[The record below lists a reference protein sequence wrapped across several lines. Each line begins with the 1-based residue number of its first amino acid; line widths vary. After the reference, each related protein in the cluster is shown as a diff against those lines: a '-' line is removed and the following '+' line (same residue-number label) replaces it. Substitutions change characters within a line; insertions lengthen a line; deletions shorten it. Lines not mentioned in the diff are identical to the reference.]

1 MSAPTTPELL
11 PCPFCN
17 GEACI
22 NSEPNRVWRRVQ
34 CTGCETEQVD
44 SHSLEE
50 AVALWNTRAALAAPA
65 SPWLPISSAPKHT
78 EVLVWRED
86 SGPFIAQLS
95 TPEGVFATDVLEK
108 MGDSFGDDFEEW
120 YSEAYGW
127 QEGSEKP
134 THWQQLP
141 PGPAEQ
147 GEPT

>member
-1 MSAPTTPELL
+1 MSAPTIPELL

-34 CTGCETEQVD
+34 CTGCETEQAD

-65 SPWLPISSAPKHT
+65 SPWLPIESLPAEGEFLFYLPGERRK
-78 EVLVWRED
+78 
-86 SGPFIAQLS
+86 IQAAQVRPNV
-95 TPEGVFATDVLEK
+95 TTIGGCFAFDLT
-108 MGDSFGDDFEEW
+108 
-120 YSEAYGW
+120 
-127 QEGSEKP
+127 KP
-134 THWQQLP
+134 THYMPMPPLP
-141 PGPAEQ
+141 AGPVEQ